1 MIELG
6 KEKRQIIRPLCGQAD
21 HVLVH
26 GAVRGYMGRVWVPE
40 LTNPS
45 YCLIHLGDFAYLF
58 GICPKGEQA
67 MELKAQ
73 LYRECG
79 QDYITPSDER
89 WAEWLEESFPGE
101 YRVLSRYSMRR
112 DRNHFSEEALESY
125 CGNLPAGIRLKKI
138 DKRLYQTALKEEW
151 SRDFCSNFETP
162 EEFEQNGLGF
172 VAMDGRK
179 IVSGCSA
186 YGISRECLRY
196 RLRPGRS
203 TSGRGWPWR
212 AAPGSSS
219 RVWSRGSIRAGMQSA
234 YSQSGWRR
242 SWDIYL
248 TGNTKFISSTIWR
261 AAF

>member
-89 WAEWLEESFPGE
+89 WAEWLENTGFYPGI
-101 YRVLSRYSMRR
+101 
-112 DRNHFSEEALESY
+112 
-125 CGNLPAGIRLKKI
+125 P
-138 DKRLYQTALKEEW
+138 
-151 SRDFCSNFETP
+151 
-162 EEFEQNGLGF
+162 
-172 VAMDGRK
+172 
-179 IVSGCSA
+179 
-186 YGISRECLRY
+186 
-196 RLRPGRS
+196 
-203 TSGRGWPWR
+203 
-212 AAPGSSS
+212 
-219 RVWSRGSIRAGMQSA
+219 
-234 YSQSGWRR
+234 
-242 SWDIYL
+242 
-248 TGNTKFISSTIWR
+248 
-261 AAF
+261 